1 MKLLLENW
9 RRFINE
15 SSLSR
20 LYQHT
25 QEHDTAIITAHRS
38 APADDTACVE
48 ALHRTGNDNNTRNRV
63 LKAALLRKGHGV
75 TTVDGSYV
83 ENFEDPDP
91 LKRGEVSEE
100 SFFVVNLKDTAS
112 FVGEIKKFGELFCQ
126 DSILI
131 IPRGG
136 KGAYLLGTNNTSFP
150 GLGNEEPVG
159 NYSAGA
165 EAEFMSRVRGRPFTF
180 KEVNDLETFE
190 GLSRNAKW
198 AVAKMT
204 ERLFKK

>member
-38 APADDTACVE
+38 DPEDDTACLE
-48 ALHRTGNDNNTRNRV
+48 ALPRTGNDNNTRNRV
-63 LKAALLRKGHGV
+63 LKAALLRAGMGV
-75 TTVDGSYV
+75 TAVDGSYV

-91 LKRGEVSEE
+91 LKRVEVSEE
-100 SFFVVNLKDTAS
+100 SFFVVNLKDSGT
-112 FVGEIKKFGELFCQ
+112 FVDEVKKLGELFCQ

-136 KGAYLLGTNNTSFP
+136 TGAYLLGTNDTSFP
-150 GLGNEEPVG
+150 GLGNEESVG
-159 NYSAGA
+159 DYSAGQ
-165 EAEFMSRVRGRPFTF
+165 EAEFMSRVRGRPFAF
-180 KEVNDLETFE
+180 KEVKELETYE
-190 GLSRNAKW
+190 GLSKNAKW

>member
-1 MKLLLENW
+1 
-9 RRFINE
+9 
-15 SSLSR
+15 
-20 LYQHT
+20 
-25 QEHDTAIITAHRS
+25 
-38 APADDTACVE
+38 
-48 ALHRTGNDNNTRNRV
+48 V
-63 LKAALLRKGHGV
+63 LKAALLRAGFGV

-91 LKRGEVSEE
+91 LKRVEVSEE
-100 SFFVVNLKDTAS
+100 SFFVVNLKDSGT
-112 FVGEIKKFGELFCQ
+112 FVDEVKKLGELFCQ

-136 KGAYLLGTNNTSFP
+136 TGAYLLGTNDTSFP
-150 GLGNEEPVG
+150 GLGNEESVG
-159 NYSAGA
+159 DYSAGQ

-180 KEVNDLETFE
+180 KEVKELETYE

>member
-1 MKLLLENW
+1 MKLLIENW
-9 RRFINE
+9 RTFINE

-20 LYQHT
+20 LHQHT
-25 QEHDTAIITAHRS
+25 QEHDTAIITAHRNDPEDAAGCIE
-38 APADDTACVE
+38 APPE
-48 ALHRTGNDNNTRNRV
+48 TGNDNDTRNRV
-63 LKAALLRKGHGV
+63 LKAALLRAGMGV
-75 TTVDGSYV
+75 TAVDGSYV

-91 LKRGEVSEE
+91 LKRVEVSEE
-100 SFFVVNLKDTAS
+100 SFFVVNLKDSGT
-112 FVGEIKKFGELFCQ
+112 FVDEVKKLGELFCQ

-136 KGAYLLGTNNTSFP
+136 TGAYLLGTNDTSFP
-150 GLGNEEPVG
+150 GLGNEESVG
-159 NYSAGA
+159 DYSAGQ
-165 EAEFMSRVRGRPFTF
+165 EAEFMSRVRGRTFTF
-180 KEVNDLETFE
+180 KEVKELETYE